1 MVLNHSV
8 NACYDFGLD
17 AVSSMPLRAKIFSF
31 ACYTLS
37 RSGVPIFLLLS
48 GYLLLSREYDDKGVC
63 RFYKN
68 NLLSMLL
75 TWEIWIFLYNLFL
88 MWHNGQ
94 SFDIGMYLRNALFL
108 QEVQFVHAWYMTM
121 IMGIYLFLPYVAN
134 ILHKIPDKIL
144 LIFMLIV
151 YGYLYI
157 VHSIN
162 VFLSAGGLTPIANQL
177 DLSYSGN
184 AYGFYLLLGCC
195 IKRWERQIDQL
206 LGKPRM
212 ILGVIG
218 FLSVTYIG
226 TVFMQMA
233 LYARQNPYR
242 VRYEFFSI
250 PLISIAWF
258 LLLKNI
264 KLMKAKCF
272 MNQIAKCSFG
282 IYLLHMPILTIVM
295 PWIVKMKD
303 RSAETFVVTT
313 GVYILAFCI
322 VWLLCRI
329 PCCGKI
335 LFLYKEKTVGSTGQ

>member
-1 MVLNHSV
+1 M
-8 NACYDFGLD
+8 
-17 AVSSMPLRAKIFSF
+17 
-31 ACYTLS
+31 
-37 RSGVPIFLLLS
+37 
-48 GYLLLSREYDDKGVC
+48 
-63 RFYKN
+63 
-68 NLLSMLL
+68 
-75 TWEIWIFLYNLFL
+75 
-88 MWHNGQ
+88 
-94 SFDIGMYLRNALFL
+94 
-108 QEVQFVHAWYMTM
+108 
-121 IMGIYLFLPYVAN
+121 
-134 ILHKIPDKIL
+134 
-144 LIFMLIV
+144 IFMLIV